1 MLDKNSRKWRD
12 LATGKLE
19 LKTDNF
25 GLQMFLKRSV
35 TRFAASQPPGELEK
49 AVEELY
55 NFFVKYERIL
65 GKELAVISK

>member
-1 MLDKNSRKWRD
+1 MLDKHSRKWKD
-12 LATGKLE
+12 LVTGRLE

-35 TRFAASQPPGELEK
+35 TRFATPQPPGELEK
-49 AVEELY
+49 TVDEIY

-65 GKELAVISK
+65 GKELALISK